1 MLSQFIFRILQKGQR
16 NKGELGRLLDSVGL
30 NKKQLVCPLFVKDH
44 AKEGCKIASMPD
56 ISVVP
61 LEETTTQILELINL
75 GISSIIVFGVP
86 TKRDAVGSNASD
98 QNGIV
103 QKTVRKLR
111 MEFGNALNIITDVCL
126 CHFNLS
132 GHCGLLASQNDLIDN
147 DSTVR
152 ALCEVAVTHAQ
163 AGADMVSPSSM
174 MDGQVSSIRTS
185 LDDHGYDK
193 IKILSVSAK
202 HFSSLYS
209 PFRSLAFSEQIR
221 DYKSLDKSSY
231 QVPYTNRGES
241 VREIENDIREGADMV
256 IVKPAMMYL
265 DVISMIKEKL
275 RFPIAAQN
283 VSGEYAMIKSAAA
296 NNWINEEEWKVTSI
310 CAMKRAGADSIISYF
325 CKDIAAILN
334 R

>member
-1 MLSQFIFRILQKGQR
+1 MQKCER
-16 NKGELGRLLDSVGL
+16 NKADLAGLLHSVGL
-30 NKKQLVCPLFVKDH
+30 NKKQLVCPLFVKTH
-44 AKEGCKIASMPD
+44 AKEECKIDSLPGV
-56 ISVVP
+56 SVVP
-61 LEETTTQILELINL
+61 IEETTAQTLELINL
-75 GISSIIVFGVP
+75 GISSIIIFGVP
-86 TKRDAVGSNASD
+86 VERDAVGSNASD
-98 QNGIV
+98 QNGTV
-103 QKTVRKLR
+103 QKTVRKLK

-126 CHFNLS
+126 CHYNLS
-132 GHCGLLASQNDLIDN
+132 GHCGLLTCQNDFVDN
-147 DSTVR
+147 DGTVQ
-152 ALCEVAVTHAQ
+152 ALCNIAVSHAQ

-185 LDDHGYDK
+185 LDKHGYDK
-193 IKILSVSAK
+193 IKILAVSAK

-231 QVPYTNRGES
+231 QLPFSNRRES

-256 IVKPAMMYL
+256 IIKPSILYL
-265 DVISMIKEKL
+265 DVISLIKEKL

-325 CKDIAAILN
+325 CKDIATILDCW
-334 R
+334 

>member
-1 MLSQFIFRILQKGQR
+1 MITQFTFRILQKGQR
-16 NKGELGRLLDSVGL
+16 NKCELRGLLTSVGL
-30 NKKQLVCPLFVKDH
+30 TKKQLVCPLFVKDH
-44 AKEGCKIASMPD
+44 REEQRRTASMPD
-56 ISVVP
+56 VSVVP
-61 LEETTTQILELINL
+61 LEGTTSQVLELIEL
-75 GISSIIVFGVP
+75 GISSIIIFGVP
-86 TKRDAVGSNASD
+86 AERDAVGSCALD
-98 QNGIV
+98 HNGIV
-103 QKTVRKLR
+103 QKTVRKLK

-126 CHFNLS
+126 CQYNLS
-132 GHCGLLASQNDLIDN
+132 GQCGLFTGQNDLVDN
-147 DSTVR
+147 DSTVQ

-163 AGADMVSPSSM
+163 AGADVVSPSSM

-193 IKILSVSAK
+193 IKILSSSVK

-209 PFRSLAFSEQIR
+209 PFRSLAFSKQIG

-231 QVPYTNRGES
+231 QVPYTNRRES

-256 IVKPAMMYL
+256 IVKPAIMYL

-275 RFPIAAQN
+275 SFPIAVQN

-296 NNWINEEEWKVTSI
+296 NNWINEEEWKITSI
-310 CAMKRAGADSIISYF
+310 YAMKRAGADSIISYF

-334 R
+334 C